1 MRIKMLEN
9 VILELPFLS
18 KPGTFL
24 CAEVEYEARAN
35 KNGAISA
42 LCDNGEW
49 LGVKPGEF
57 EFVKAPEWVVRI
69 HDGLQSGAKM
79 DLPDG
84 E

>member
-1 MRIKMLEN
+1 MRIKMIEN
-9 VILELPFLS
+9 VISNIPFLA

-24 CAEVEYEARAN
+24 CAGVEYEAKSN
-35 KNGAISA
+35 KYGAISA

-49 LGVKPGEF
+49 IGVKPGEF
-57 EFVKAPEWVVRI
+57 EFVEAPEWVRRI